1 MEGWRG
7 AVRCAGAEKV
17 DWEEEVREGM
27 ARLGGEVGEGKI
39 INT

>member
-7 AVRCAGAEKV
+7 AVLCAGAEKV
-17 DWEEEVREGM
+17 DWEEVREGM